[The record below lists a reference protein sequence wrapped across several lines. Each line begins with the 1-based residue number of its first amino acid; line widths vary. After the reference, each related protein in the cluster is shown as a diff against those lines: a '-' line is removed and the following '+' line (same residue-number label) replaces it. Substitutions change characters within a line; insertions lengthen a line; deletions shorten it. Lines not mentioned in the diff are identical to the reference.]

1 MKKTYIIPSLEVV
14 KIETSSIIAA
24 SLGINSTPIDAGGA
38 QAPEFGPGME
48 TPGDILGLPDYV
60 FQ

>member
-14 KIETSSIIAA
+14 RIETSNIIAA
-24 SLGINSTPIDAGGA
+24 SLGINSDPVGAEGA
-38 QAPEFGPGME
+38 QAPELGPGLE
-48 TPGDILGLPDYV
+48 TPGDLLGLPDFV